1 MNYRGTLKPIGMF
14 LLVLVGSMLFPLLLS
29 LGEDQSQSPTR
40 LAFLV
45 SLGVTTAIGALLLI
59 LDRVWRA
66 ASDDSEQLHRKEG
79 LFIVAVGWI
88 TAGLLSAIP
97 YYVSGVLPTVIDAI
111 FESVSGFTT
120 TGASVIT
127 NIEILPRSI
136 LLWRS
141 MTHLLGG
148 MGIIVLFVAILPAL
162 GVGGKFLYRIEA
174 TGPSVSGIHPK
185 AVDTARTLWLIYMGI
200 TFIEFIVLWIA
211 GMTPFDAVC
220 HAFGTM
226 ATGGF
231 STKNASLAAFGTH
244 IQLIVTFFMFLAG
257 VNFSLYYQAWRG
269 KFMFWKDSEF
279 RLYLL
284 LIGAAFLAFAT
295 NVLHQQQWS
304 LTNLGIVMRDS
315 IFTTITII
323 TTTGFGTVDFEQWTL
338 LSQGAIIAL
347 MFVGGCAGST
357 GGGMKVVRVLI
368 TIRWV
373 WKQIEKSYRPKA
385 VLPLRVSGQTIDR
398 EVEESVVSYML
409 LFMLWILSGVLLMLA
424 CNHDMVT
431 AISAAISAAANIGP
445 GLGMIGPT
453 DNWAQIHPVAKLYM
467 ALLMLVGRLEVM
479 AISVLVLPG
488 FWRRY

>member
-1 MNYRGTLKPIGMF
+1 MNYRGTLRPIGMF
-14 LLVLVGSMLFPLLLS
+14 LLVLVGSMLFPLFLS
-29 LGEDQSQSPTR
+29 LSEDQSEYPTR
-40 LAFLV
+40 TAFLA
-45 SLGVTTAIGALLLI
+45 SLLITVFIGAALLVI
-59 LDRVWRA
+59 SRVWA
-66 ASDDSEQLHRKEG
+66 AGSDDSEQLHRKEG

-97 YYVSGVLPTVIDAI
+97 YVVSGVLPSVIDAV

-120 TGASVIT
+120 TGASVIMDV
-127 NIEILPRSI
+127 EILPRSM

-141 MTHLLGG
+141 MTHFLGG

-174 TGPSVSGIHPK
+174 TGPSVAGIHPK

-200 TFIEFIVLWIA
+200 TLVEFLILWAA
-211 GMTPFDAVC
+211 GMTPFDSVC

-231 STKNASLAAFGTH
+231 STKNASIGAYGTH
-244 IQLIVTFFMFLAG
+244 IQLIITFFMFLAG
-257 VNFSLYYQAWRG
+257 VNFSLYYQAWRRR
-269 KFMFWKDSEF
+269 FMFWKDSEF

-295 NVLHQQQWS
+295 NLLHQQQWS
-304 LTNLGIVMRDS
+304 LANIGIVLRDS
-315 IFTTITII
+315 IFTTVTII
-323 TTTGFGTVDFEQWTL
+323 TTTGYGTVDFEQWTL
-338 LSQGAIIAL
+338 LSQGAIVAL

-368 TIRWV
+368 TVRWV
-373 WKQIEKSYRPKA
+373 WKQMEKSFRPKA
-385 VLPLRVSGQTIDR
+385 VLPLRVSGQMIDR
-398 EVEESVVSYML
+398 EIEESVVSYML

-424 CNHDMVT
+424 CEHDMVT

-445 GLGMIGPT
+445 GLGIIGPT
-453 DNWAQIHPVAKLYM
+453 ENWATLHPVAKLYM

>member
-14 LLVLVGSMLFPLLLS
+14 LLVLVGSLLVPLLLS
-29 LGEDQSQSPTR
+29 LNEDQSEYPTR
-40 LAFLV
+40 LAFIV
-45 SLGVTTAIGALLLI
+45 ALGVTTAIGAALLLLARI
-59 LDRVWRA
+59 WA
-66 ASDDSEQLHRKEG
+66 AGSDDSEQLHRKEG
-79 LFIVAVGWI
+79 MFIVAVGWI
-88 TAGLLSAIP
+88 VAGILSAIP
-97 YYVSGVLPTVIDAI
+97 YVVAGVLPSWIDAV

-127 NIEILPRSI
+127 DIEILPRSI

-162 GVGGKFLYRIEA
+162 GVGGKFLYKIEA

-185 AVDTARTLWLIYMGI
+185 AVDTARTLWLLYMGI
-200 TFIEFIVLWIA
+200 TVVEILVLWAA
-211 GMTPFDAVC
+211 GMTFFDAVC

-231 STKNASLAAFGTH
+231 STKNNSIAGYGTH
-244 IQLIVTFFMFLAG
+244 IQLILTFFMFVAG
-257 VNFSLYYQAWRG
+257 VNFSLYYQAWR
-269 KFMFWKDSEF
+269 KRFMFWKDSEF
-279 RLYLL
+279 RLYM
-284 LIGAAFLAFAT
+284 LIIAVAFVAFST
-295 NVLHQQQWS
+295 NLLHQQGWDLS
-304 LTNLGIVMRDS
+304 NFGIVLRDS
-315 IFTTITII
+315 IFTTVTII
-323 TTTGFGTVDFEQWTL
+323 TTTGFGTVDFEKWTL
-338 LSQGAIIAL
+338 LAQGAIVAL

-368 TIRWV
+368 TMRWV
-373 WKQIEKSYRPKA
+373 WKQIEKSFRPKA

-398 EVEESVVSYML
+398 EIEESVIGYML

-424 CNHDMVT
+424 CNHDMITSIT
-431 AISAAISAAANIGP
+431 ASISAAANVGP
-445 GLGMIGPT
+445 ALGIVGPT
-453 DNWAQIHPVAKLYM
+453 ENWALLHPIAKVWM
-467 ALLMLVGRLEVM
+467 TLLMLVGRLEVL

>member
-1 MNYRGTLKPIGMF
+1 MNYRGTLRPIGMF
-14 LLVLVGSMLFPLLLS
+14 LLVLVGSMLVPLLLS
-29 LGEDQSQSPTR
+29 LTEEQSTYPTR
-40 LAFLV
+40 QAFAV
-45 SLGVTTAIGALLLI
+45 ALGVTVGIGAALLALARI
-59 LDRVWRA
+59 WT
-66 ASDDSEQLHRKEG
+66 SGSGDSEQLHRKEG

-88 TAGLLSAIP
+88 VAGILSAIP
-97 YYVSGVLPTVIDAI
+97 YVVSGVLPSWIDAV

-127 NIEILPRSI
+127 EIEILPRSI

-200 TFIEFIVLWIA
+200 TVVEILLLWAA
-211 GMTPFDAVC
+211 GMTFFDAVC

-231 STKNASLAAFGTH
+231 STKNNSIAGFGTH
-244 IQLIVTFFMFLAG
+244 IQLIITFFMFLAG
-257 VNFSLYYQAWRG
+257 VNFSLYYQAWRRR
-269 KFMFWKDSEF
+269 FLFWKDSEF

-284 LIGAAFLAFAT
+284 LIAAAFVAFTT
-295 NVLHQQQWS
+295 NVLHQQNWD
-304 LTNLGIVMRDS
+304 LANLGIVMRDG
-315 IFTTITII
+315 IFTTLTII
-323 TTTGFGTVDFEQWTL
+323 TTTGFGTVDFEQWTPL
-338 LSQGAIIAL
+338 AQGAIVAL

-368 TIRWV
+368 TVRWV
-373 WKQIEKSYRPKA
+373 WKQLEKAYRPKA
-385 VLPLRVSGQTIDR
+385 VLPLRINGQTIDR
-398 EVEESVVSYML
+398 EIEESVVGYML
-409 LFMLWILSGVLLMLA
+409 LFMLWILSGVILMLA

-431 AISAAISAAANIGP
+431 AITAAISAAANIGP

-453 DNWAQIHPVAKLYM
+453 ENWALLHPVAKLWM
-467 ALLMLVGRLEVM
+467 SLLMLVGRLEVL